1 MKLYLVRHGET
12 AWNKLK
18 KVQGHSDISLNAYG
32 RYLAEETANGLRDI
46 SFAAA
51 YTSPLSRAK
60 ETAQLILAGRNI
72 PLYEDIRI
80 QEMGFGVA
88 EGMCC
93 RGENKEPGSDEFNK
107 LFTDTKNYIVPEGGE
122 SIGQLEDRI
131 QDFLH
136 ELYDRKEY
144 EDKTLLISTHGAA
157 LTAMLNLIKGQKD
170 IARFWENG
178 VPANCSVTEV
188 TVQNGR
194 AEIIEEGRVYY

>member
-1 MKLYLVRHGET
+1 
-12 AWNKLK
+12 
-18 KVQGHSDISLNAYG
+18 
-32 RYLAEETANGLRDI
+32 
-46 SFAAA
+46 
-51 YTSPLSRAK
+51 
-60 ETAQLILAGRNI
+60 
-72 PLYEDIRI
+72 
-80 QEMGFGVA
+80 MGFGVA